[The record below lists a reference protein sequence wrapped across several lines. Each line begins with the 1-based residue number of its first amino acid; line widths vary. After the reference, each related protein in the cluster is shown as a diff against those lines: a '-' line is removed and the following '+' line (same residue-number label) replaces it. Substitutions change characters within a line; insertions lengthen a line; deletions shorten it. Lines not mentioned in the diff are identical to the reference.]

1 MTRPVPP
8 AESEVSQATV
18 DALHALYRDASGAEP
33 APALDRAILDAA
45 RAEVRTGGAS
55 KQRTPWWKRW
65 LPATAA
71 VAVAVMGL
79 SLTWRVMDEQE
90 RGLRGELSAVQA
102 ARQMEGKAP
111 AADQARAAQPPRAAP
126 RSSDAAAPRSPD
138 AAAPALAKSR
148 RSEPAAI
155 KDEPART
162 PEPAASSAPAAPL
175 PEESLKKSRR
185 VEGDRMPE
193 RRDAGAAVETA
204 AGAARQT
211 GKLEAKS
218 LDAVSTGDEA
228 AGRLPP
234 PVAQPAA
241 NLAPPPV
248 VDAATPEAWLRHIRE
263 LHAAGRGAEAQ
274 QSLARFRQRYPEFAL
289 PDDLTKLREPAP
301 RSR

>member
-18 DALHALYRDASGAEP
+18 DALHALYRDAAAAEP

-45 RAEVRTGGAS
+45 RAEVRIGGAS
-55 KQRTPWWKRW
+55 KRRTPWWKRW

-71 VAVAVMGL
+71 AAIAVMGL

-90 RGLRGELSAVQA
+90 RGLREEMTAPKATPKSADQ
-102 ARQMEGKAP
+102 AP
-111 AADQARAAQPPRAAP
+111 AAERPT
-126 RSSDAAAPRSPD
+126 AAPRSPD

-155 KDEPART
+155 KDESART
-162 PEPAASSAPAAPL
+162 PEPAASPAPAGGATM
-175 PEESLKKSRR
+175 PEESLKKSQS
-185 VEGDRMPE
+185 VEGDRMRE
-193 RRDAGAAVETA
+193 RRDAGAAAETA

-218 LDAVSTGDEA
+218 LGAVSTGDEA

-241 NLAPPPV
+241 NLAPPRV
-248 VDAATPEAWLRHIRE
+248 VDAATPEAWLTHIRD
-263 LHAAGRGAEAQ
+263 LRAAGHSAEAL
-274 QSLARFRQRYPEFAL
+274 QSLARFRQHYPEFVL
-289 PDDLTKLREPAP
+289 PDDLIKLRESAP
-301 RSR
+301 TSR